1 MVFLN
6 RGTADDGTQPEKL
19 DEILDFSGPFWLHS
33 GCTSSRTRVAPAA
46 AHEAPAPQSARL
58 ASAGN
63 TGNTGNAP
71 MGELARSSARGPCG
85 PRVVIASEA
94 HDHNAQRKTLE
105 SFVFS
110 HPPLPFL
117 FSLVELHLYPQLG
130 FIC

>member
-19 DEILDFSGPFWLHS
+19 DEILDFSG
-33 GCTSSRTRVAPAA
+33 CMSSRTRVAPAA

-58 ASAGN
+58 AS

-85 PRVVIASEA
+85 LRVVIASEA

-117 FSLVELHLYPQLG
+117 LSLVELRLYPQLG
-130 FIC
+130 FIY